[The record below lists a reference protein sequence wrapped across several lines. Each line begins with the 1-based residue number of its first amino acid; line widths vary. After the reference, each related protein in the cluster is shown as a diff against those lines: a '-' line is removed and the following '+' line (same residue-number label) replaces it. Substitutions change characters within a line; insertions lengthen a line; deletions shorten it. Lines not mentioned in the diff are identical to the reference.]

1 MRIVQKSNY
10 DLDWYNESFILWP
23 MQKDICQ
30 KIADALNEDGG
41 INSSHCYK
49 VVDND
54 YELYIGMVP

>member
-10 DLDWYNESFILWP
+10 DLDWYDESFILWP
-23 MQKDICQ
+23 MQQDTCQ

-41 INSSHCYK
+41 TNSPHYYK

-54 YELYIGMVP
+54 YELYIGMVS